1 MLFEIHVIVSVMNRL
16 FVIAAGSLLF
26 FASCGGD
33 GAEKKGNNTEA
44 KGGVYIGGILRTN
57 EVEAFKSLMPIS
69 INEVNSYH
77 IATQVYEG
85 LTRYN
90 QVDMTI
96 VPGIAHSWDVN
107 EDKTEYIFHL
117 RSNVK
122 FHDDPCFDNNK
133 GRMVKA
139 EDVKYCFEKLCSVD
153 PFNNQFDVTLKD
165 RVEGANENFEASKS
179 GKALGVKGVTV
190 VNDSTI
196 KIKLLH
202 PDVSFLNILA
212 MPGCYI
218 YPKEAVVKYGKD
230 MRIKCVGTGPFF
242 VETIKEGE
250 VVIMKKNPDYWGVD
264 KDGNKLPYLDGIKY
278 SFIRD
283 KKSEILEFKRGNLDM
298 VYRIP
303 VEMFHEFM
311 GDLEHAKNRSSEFE
325 ILSSPALNSNYY
337 GFNVQGNPALA
348 KKEVRMAFNL
358 AIDRQKIADF
368 TIQGEGNAADY
379 GMVPYAEKFEQAGYD
394 YKSLNGYKFDLDK
407 ARELMKQAGYPGGK
421 GFPELSLQINSGGG
435 DRNILVA
442 EVIQKMLK
450 ENLGVTININ
460 TIPFAEH
467 IENIQAGKADF
478 FRFAW
483 VADYP
488 DPETY
493 LTLFYG
499 KHVPATAAEKS
510 YINTFRYKNARF
522 DSAFEAAR
530 FEPDMNKR
538 MKMFSAAENIVL
550 ADAPFIP
557 IFYDENFRL
566 EQKNVRNLPENIM
579 NFIDMSTTYLIPPD
593 KMPKK

>member
-1 MLFEIHVIVSVMNRL
+1 MNRL

-33 GAEKKGNNTEA
+33 GAEKKGTNTEA
-44 KGGVYIGGILRTN
+44 KGGVYMGGILRTN

-77 IATQVYEG
+77 IGSQVYEG
-85 LTRYN
+85 LIRYN
-90 QVDMTI
+90 QNDMTV
-96 VPGIAHSWDVN
+96 VPGIAKSWDVN
-107 EDKTEYIFHL
+107 EDKTEYVFHL

-122 FHDDPCFDNNK
+122 FHDDPCFPNNK

-139 EDVKYCFEKLCSVD
+139 EDVKYCYEKLCSVD
-153 PFNNQFDVTLKD
+153 PYNNQFDVTLKD

-179 GKALGVKGVTV
+179 GKAIGVKGITI

-230 MRIKCVGTGPFF
+230 MRVKCVGTGPFF

-264 KDGNKLPYLDGIKY
+264 KDGNRLPYLDGIKY

-348 KKEVRMAFNL
+348 KRDVRMAFNL

-368 TIQGEGNAADY
+368 TIQGEGNAAEY
-379 GMVPYAEKFEQAGYD
+379 GMVPYAEIFEKAGYD
-394 YKSLNGYKFDLDK
+394 YKSLNGYKYDVDK
-407 ARELMKQAGYPGGK
+407 AKELMKKAGYPDGK

-488 DPETY
+488 GPETY

-499 KHVPATAAEKS
+499 KHVPSNPADKS

-530 FEPDMNKR
+530 FEPDETKR
-538 MKMFSAAENIVL
+538 MKMFSAAENIAL
-550 ADAPFIP
+550 EDAPFIP

-579 NFIDMSTTYLIPPD
+579 NFMDMSTTYLIPPD